1 MFLVL
6 LAFSTET
13 TDTEGGVAQ
22 PVGRHVLDRFKT
34 HATAIGHLVYA
45 SARLQWSLAHLFAAL
60 VRPTEQSVPLAIW
73 DAIKSDSNQRNML
86 RAAANKV
93 LADRSNILEDVL
105 WLLKNSDKLATDRN
119 DAVHTAFFFTTA
131 EDGEIMPVPD
141 PMSNP
146 KRLERL
152 EDKNLP
158 KKFAMHRDN
167 LTLLYRYAD
176 QLTDHLLLD
185 DDERPPYPERPHL
198 SI

>member
-1 MFLVL
+1 
-6 LAFSTET
+6 
-13 TDTEGGVAQ
+13 VAE
-22 PVGRHVLDRFKT
+22 PAKTPRHILDRFEK
-34 HATAIGHLVYA
+34 HATSIGHLVYA

-60 VRPTEQSVPLAIW
+60 VGPSEQATPLAIW
-73 DAIKSDSNQRNML
+73 ETLKSDGNQRNML
-86 RAAANKV
+86 RAAANMV

-105 WLLKNSDKLATDRN
+105 WLLKNADKLATDRN
-119 DAVHTAFFFTTA
+119 DAVHTAFFFTTGD
-131 EDGEIMPVPD
+131 DGEIVPIPD